1 MYKKTII
8 SLVVVCFLLT
18 MIVLGVSIAFGITNR
33 QANAENERISNDL
46 ENVYKRNYYELSYEL
61 SNAGDSLNKLLVTA
75 SPSLQQKLLTDFSDE
90 TASAVICLSILT
102 DTSSNGEKT
111 VAFINKAGDYAKSL
125 NYKLALGKALSN
137 EDKDNLTSIYNAIIS
152 INQSLSEISDKIEDN
167 YKFLDVLNTE
177 NDLVVGFLNN
187 IEVDI
192 KYPSLIYD
200 GPFSDALEEK
210 KPSLTGEELD
220 AEKALQEAK
229 SYMPMECELEKCAE
243 NSGDIPTYVFVTKNL
258 ESPYYVSV
266 AKKGGWLVS
275 ITSNITSDENN
286 CSEEEAVKVAND
298 YLLRLGIPDMEAV
311 WVSDYNSIY
320 FINFVYKQSDVLAY
334 PDMIKIKV
342 SAKDKSIVGVEAL
355 NYIYNHKER
364 QIQEVKVSKEE
375 AEKKVES
382 IEVETVR
389 LAIIPSGGGSEQL
402 CWEVAG
408 KANEDYYF
416 IYISAE
422 SGEEV
427 EVFRVV
433 DSEQGKL
440 LI

>member
-1 MYKKTII
+1 M
-8 SLVVVCFLLT
+8 
-18 MIVLGVSIAFGITNR
+18 
-33 QANAENERISNDL
+33 
-46 ENVYKRNYYELSYEL
+46 
-61 SNAGDSLNKLLVTA
+61 
-75 SPSLQQKLLTDFSDE
+75 
-90 TASAVICLSILT
+90 
-102 DTSSNGEKT
+102 
-111 VAFINKAGDYAKSL
+111 
-125 NYKLALGKALSN
+125 
-137 EDKDNLTSIYNAIIS
+137 
-152 INQSLSEISDKIEDN
+152 
-167 YKFLDVLNTE
+167 DVLNTE

-210 KPSLTGEELD
+210 KASLTGNELD
-220 AEKALQEAK
+220 AKKALQEAQ
-229 SYMPMECELEKCAE
+229 SYMPMECELERCAE

-266 AKKGGWLVS
+266 AKNGGWLVS

-298 YLLRLGIPDMEAV
+298 YLLRLGITDMEAV

-364 QIQEVKVSKEE
+364 QIQEVKVSKKE

-382 IEVETVR
+382 IEVEAVR